1 MKALVLVETVFAAA
15 VVAAWG
21 FAVVVAWGFA
31 GPPVASAALAAG
43 LVDSVAL
50 AFVEPAAAVVPA
62 IFAVFVVDF
71 VGHVEFAAFE
81 QATLYFH

>member
-43 LVDSVAL
+43 LVDSVVL
-50 AFVEPAAAVVPA
+50 AFVEPAAAV
-62 IFAVFVVDF
+62 FAALVVDF
-71 VGHVEFAAFE
+71 VGLVEFVAFE

>member
-1 MKALVLVETVFAAA
+1 LGLVEFEVKALVLVETASSAAA
-15 VVAAWG
+15 VAAWG
-21 FAVVVAWGFA
+21 FAGSPVV
-31 GPPVASAALAAG
+31 SAALAAG